1 MISRNDIE
9 TIEHLFGQ
17 YCSYQSEIMFNY
29 HTDNFFDNLLSLDFA
44 NEVISGLVVDN
55 PVEEKL
61 FKERQCT
68 EWFSYYE
75 DIICHGHEY
84 YLAYCIQYYHY
95 LRQKA
100 NPFKPY
106 FDRIIWTD
114 KSASETGDRTSL
126 FKTDFV
132 RPIVD
137 YVINAYNAENH
148 IVHLIRR
155 YCERVERFREL
166 VGVHDEQE
174 IQRQFSRYL
183 FDSGCN
189 FHRESNTNN
198 GQLDFYI
205 ETTDGAIRSSWEC
218 CSGQYIVEVK
228 VFKDI
233 HQIQTGMSQLLAYT
247 NQINAHGCLL
257 VFTETELM
265 FQNIPAGIT
274 VLTAYVGDKTPSKR
288 DKAMMLD
295 FYINHTHDD
304 VTLNHIV
311 KNKQEE

>member
-44 NEVISGLVVDN
+44 NEVISGLVADN

-114 KSASETGDRTSL
+114 KSASDNGDRPSL

-132 RPIVD
+132 RPIID

-148 IVHLIRR
+148 IIHLIRR
-155 YCERVERFREL
+155 YSERVERFREF
-166 VGVHDEQE
+166 VKIRNEKE

-198 GQLDFYI
+198 VQIDFFS
-205 ETTDGAIRSSWEC
+205 EAPDRAILPSWEC
-218 CSGQYIVEVK
+218 SNGQYIVEVK
-228 VFKDI
+228 VFKNI

-247 NQINAHGCLL
+247 NQLQAHGCLL
-257 VFTETELM
+257 VFSEAELV

-274 VLTAYVGDKTPSKR
+274 VLTAYIGDKTPSKR
-288 DKAMMLD
+288 DKAMMVD
-295 FYINHTHDD
+295 FHVNHSTDAVD
-304 VTLNHIV
+304 
-311 KNKQEE
+311 